1 MLKDVLDRR
10 GEREW
15 RVRWMMRRGR
25 RPSPGGRGRVVLP
38 GPLISCCETS
48 DDRASHAD
56 SDDIPCSPLLPC
68 LATLSSFLLS
78 FYSFSHK

>member
-56 SDDIPCSPLLPC
+56 SDDIPVLTVASMLGYLIE
-68 LATLSSFLLS
+68 LAFI